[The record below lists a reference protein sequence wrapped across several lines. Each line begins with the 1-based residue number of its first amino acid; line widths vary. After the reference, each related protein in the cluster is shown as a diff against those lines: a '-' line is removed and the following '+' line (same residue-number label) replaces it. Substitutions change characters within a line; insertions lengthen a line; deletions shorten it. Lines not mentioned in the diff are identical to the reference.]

1 MSISLERLFSGESS
15 EILLNETYDFS
26 AEPVQDAF
34 PFIAPVKLTGKIEAK
49 AQVISLQAEAEVRYR
64 SFCDRCAREA
74 ERVWHVP
81 VCHILVEELQN
92 EDDEGEYILAEEWHL
107 DLERLTLE
115 DIYLFLPS
123 KFLCR
128 DDCKGVCPQCGTN
141 LNEASC
147 NCKKE
152 VDPRLE
158 ALLSMLED

>member
-1 MSISLERLFSGESS
+1 MRISLERLFSGEAN
-15 EILLNETYDFS
+15 EIVLHEAYDFS
-26 AEPVQDAF
+26 AECIQGAF
-34 PFIAPVKLTGKIEAK
+34 PFAAPVELDGKIEAR
-49 AQVISLQAEAEVRYR
+49 AQVVSLSAVAKVRYHA
-64 SFCDRCAREA
+64 SCDRCAREA
-74 ERVWHVP
+74 ERVYEVP
-81 VCHILVEELQN
+81 VCHILVEALSN
-92 EDDEGEYILAEEWHL
+92 DDDEDEYIVVEDRQL

-123 KFLCR
+123 KFLCV

-147 NCKKE
+147 SCKKE